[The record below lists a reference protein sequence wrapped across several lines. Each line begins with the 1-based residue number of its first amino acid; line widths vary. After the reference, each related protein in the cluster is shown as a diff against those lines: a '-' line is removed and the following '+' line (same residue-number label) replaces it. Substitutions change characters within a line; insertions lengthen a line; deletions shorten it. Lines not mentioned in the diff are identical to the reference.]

1 MDVMRHDKRYFKNG
15 NKQLIKEAIAVVGL
29 MLFLA
34 AVGFCLA
41 WYKGHLLI

>member
-1 MDVMRHDKRYFKNG
+1 MEEEMNKYFKNG

-34 AVGFCLA
+34 IICVCLA
-41 WYKGHLLI
+41 WHKGHLLI